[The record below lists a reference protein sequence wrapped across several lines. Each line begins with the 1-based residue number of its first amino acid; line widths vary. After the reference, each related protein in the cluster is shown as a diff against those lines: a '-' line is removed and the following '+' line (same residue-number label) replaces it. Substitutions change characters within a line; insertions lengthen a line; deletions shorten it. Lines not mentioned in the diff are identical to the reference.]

1 MVLAGIL
8 LVVILA
14 GIMIVIHKS
23 KPEEPKEEIT
33 FEEISQAPESSE
45 STEETTEES
54 TEEVS
59 YPAPEYDFITEEVT
73 VPIKGLD
80 REYTLVWVSDL
91 HLVSDHEAGD
101 ENGDVRPEYLDA
113 IRKRYEELAVTEDGV
128 HAEDLWPE
136 IIKFINYGDY
146 DGAIF
151 GGDMMDYC
159 SNSNIRIIKEGL
171 DQLHIPYMYVR
182 ADHDYGVYYGGVFF
196 TETESRALHKTIDG
210 DEMSHKF
217 WDMGD
222 FIVLGIDNSTK
233 DMPEY
238 YYNMVADVY
247 SRDKPVIMATHVP
260 YESRVDDSLAQL
272 SMQVRNQIYYW
283 SADSEHYKPND
294 VTQKYLNLLYSE
306 DTVVESKIIRGI
318 RQDALFVRNTQKP
331 KSEFIVHSVQY
342 QHT

>member
-113 IRKRYEELAVTEDGV
+113 IRKDTKNWLLQKMVYMPKTCGRRL
-128 HAEDLWPE
+128 
-136 IIKFINYGDY
+136 
-146 DGAIF
+146 
-151 GGDMMDYC
+151 
-159 SNSNIRIIKEGL
+159 SNSL
-171 DQLHIPYMYVR
+171 
-182 ADHDYGVYYGGVFF
+182 
-196 TETESRALHKTIDG
+196 T
-210 DEMSHKF
+210 
-217 WDMGD
+217 
-222 FIVLGIDNSTK
+222 
-233 DMPEY
+233 
-238 YYNMVADVY
+238 MVTMMVQ
-247 SRDKPVIMATHVP
+247 
-260 YESRVDDSLAQL
+260 SL
-272 SMQVRNQIYYW
+272 
-283 SADSEHYKPND
+283 
-294 VTQKYLNLLYSE
+294 
-306 DTVVESKIIRGI
+306 VEI
-318 RQDALFVRNTQKP
+318 
-331 KSEFIVHSVQY
+331 
-342 QHT
+342 

>member
-171 DQLHIPYMYVR
+171 DQLHIP
-182 ADHDYGVYYGGVFF
+182 
-196 TETESRALHKTIDG
+196 L
-210 DEMSHKF
+210 
-217 WDMGD
+217 
-222 FIVLGIDNSTK
+222 
-233 DMPEY
+233 
-238 YYNMVADVY
+238 
-247 SRDKPVIMATHVP
+247 
-260 YESRVDDSLAQL
+260 SL
-272 SMQVRNQIYYW
+272 I
-283 SADSEHYKPND
+283 H
-294 VTQKYLNLLYSE
+294 
-306 DTVVESKIIRGI
+306 I
-318 RQDALFVRNTQKP
+318 
-331 KSEFIVHSVQY
+331 
-342 QHT
+342 